1 MTAKFEQV
9 HGGGW
14 PSGIDKALAV
24 LRLEPED
31 LEPRY
36 GVRFTPGRDDLDEFQ
51 EAALRLR
58 SGRPILLMRYR
69 RTPGR
74 GTTVSIDDGDDASE
88 ALDELCHA
96 LDLPARDVT
105 WISDEAR
112 SAKPR
117 SSVFEWL
124 AELLVGRRRAG
135 ARAH

>member
-1 MTAKFEQV
+1 MTATFEQV
-9 HGGGW
+9 HGGRW

-24 LRLEPED
+24 LRLNPEE

-36 GVRFTPGRDDLDEFQ
+36 GVRFTPGCDDLDEFQ
-51 EAALRLR
+51 EAALRLG
-58 SGRPILLMRYR
+58 SGRPVLLMRHR
-69 RTPGR
+69 QSPGR

-88 ALDELCHA
+88 ALDELRHA
-96 LDLPARDVT
+96 LDLAAGDLT
-105 WISDEAR
+105 WISDDAR
-112 SAKPR
+112 SAKSR